1 MAIVCNVCND
11 THRMTLHGANGDSLR
26 DREVSC
32 TFCPTPCE
40 SCRQHLGAFCV
51 LTPCPCKCHAGRV
64 PATVTEPLPKERE
77 ADIRSRAALWPE
89 AMADAAVLLT
99 EIDRLR
105 ALPVLRTCGECRFHS
120 SSVAAMAG
128 PFHNVV
134 GGDYCS
140 HERAK
145 SDDCDPDDAPPEWC
159 PLRGAR

>member
-1 MAIVCNVCND
+1 
-11 THRMTLHGANGDSLR
+11 MTPERPREIRASLVGQTDR
-26 DREVSC
+26 D
-32 TFCPTPCE
+32 
-40 SCRQHLGAFCV
+40 
-51 LTPCPCKCHAGRV
+51 K
-64 PATVTEPLPKERE
+64 
-77 ADIRSRAALWPE
+77 ALE
-89 AMADAAVLLT
+89 MLA

-120 SSVAAMAG
+120 SSVTAMAG

-145 SDDCDPDDAPPEWC
+145 GDDCDPDALPPEWC